1 MSCTCILCQRHKR
14 YNQKPLFQEENVVT
28 FIIYHYLLQILKKLD
43 FDFKNYDF
51 GQYFS
56 EYKTSYRLF
65 FNVFFLNFFNH
76 NHRIFNV
83 GIVMLYFCWIKFSF
97 EFQI

>member
-43 FDFKNYDF
+43 F

-65 FNVFFLNFFNH
+65 SKFFLKKFLTLN
-76 NHRIFNV
+76 
-83 GIVMLYFCWIKFSF
+83 IVFSTLV
-97 EFQI
+97 

>member
-43 FDFKNYDF
+43 FDF
-51 GQYFS
+51 
-56 EYKTSYRLF
+56 
-65 FNVFFLNFFNH
+65 
-76 NHRIFNV
+76 
-83 GIVMLYFCWIKFSF
+83 
-97 EFQI
+97 

>member
-28 FIIYHYLLQILKKLD
+28 FITYHYLLQILKKL
-43 FDFKNYDF
+43 DF

-65 FNVFFLNFFNH
+65 SKFFFLNFFNLKY
-76 NHRIFNV
+76 RIFNV

>member
-28 FIIYHYLLQILKKLD
+28 FITYHYLLQILKKL
-43 FDFKNYDF
+43 DF

-65 FNVFFLNFFNH
+65 SKFFFKS
-76 NHRIFNV
+76 IFNV

>member
-28 FIIYHYLLQILKKLD
+28 FITYHYLLQILKKL
-43 FDFKNYDF
+43 DF

-65 FNVFFLNFFNH
+65 SKFFLK
-76 NHRIFNV
+76 IFLTLN
-83 GIVMLYFCWIKFSF
+83 IVFSTLV
-97 EFQI
+97 

>member
-56 EYKTSYRLF
+56 EYKTSKLTF
-65 FNVFFLNFFNH
+65 LPTFKKKFDCPTPSTIIIVFSTL
-76 NHRIFNV
+76 V
-83 GIVMLYFCWIKFSF
+83 
-97 EFQI
+97 

>member
-43 FDFKNYDF
+43 F

-65 FNVFFLNFFNH
+65 FNVFFFIFFLT
-76 NHRIFNV
+76 II
-83 GIVMLYFCWIKFSF
+83 IVFSTLV
-97 EFQI
+97 

>member
-28 FIIYHYLLQILKKLD
+28 FITYHYLLQILKKL
-43 FDFKNYDF
+43 DF

-65 FNVFFLNFFNH
+65 SKFFFKNFFNLKY
-76 NHRIFNV
+76 RIFNV